1 MQLPTFLL
9 IWDMI
14 HLGGFNY
21 SHMQTEAIARKN
33 KTDDNHSNR

>member
-21 SHMQTEAIARKN
+21 SHMQTEAISG
-33 KTDDNHSNR
+33 KTRQTNNRSNR